1 MAMNNQQNTQ
11 FTSSLSQDLYELLMP
26 SENADSSMFSDV
38 TFRVDGQPIFAHKV
52 IISARSKFFRS
63 FFKDKGM
70 YFDHSICCRSTDLAI
85 YTIYLLLDS
94 KNNINSINCAYNDPV
109 DSHIYE
115 IKKDLSVR
123 IVESSEIFIEG
134 CSFNT
139 FKDILHWIYTDQIM
153 VPIEKN
159 IDVKNWKVWD
169 LWEVAQHFSL
179 EDLLKLLE
187 EHILQ
192 NLITEDNICSLWNY
206 VDILDNA
213 RIKSL
218 CQTYFVD
225 NLEIVVNSSG
235 FLQLE
240 RKLLAEVFFEKDN
253 TPPPQASVKSQ
264 MMARFKTLALTRW
277 FAAHEPLV
285 LKRKFPYPN
294 FQSNKKLKV
303 ENSMPNEL

>member
-63 FFKDKGM
+63 FFKDK
-70 YFDHSICCRSTDLAI
+70 
-85 YTIYLLLDS
+85 DS